1 MNPEVKEYFD
11 LIKNYLAGKYG
22 FVDTSYDVTDAGF
35 QLNLQ
40 LTPEQA
46 ERFEQSRERLKAGRV
61 VRRRPASGTRG
72 AGVQGRVPVSGRCA
86 DSVRRAPGPLRAG
99 PANLRRGTVRKAF
112 WRNHKNSFLVETIRE
127 ARNIRQGLTREN
139 LKSTIIPC
147 KRIRRRLYAQ

>member
-46 ERFEQSRERLKAGRV
+46 ERFEQSRERLTEYSKRA
-61 VRRRPASGTRG
+61 AWF
-72 AGVQGRVPVSGRCA
+72 AADQLRVPVEQVSKVGCQFL
-86 DSVRRAPGPLRAG
+86 DGVLILYGAPPVLSA
-99 PANLRRGTVRKAF
+99 
-112 WRNHKNSFLVETIRE
+112 LVLQIFGEE
-127 ARNIRQGLTREN
+127 
-139 LKSTIIPC
+139 P
-147 KRIRRRLYAQ
+147 